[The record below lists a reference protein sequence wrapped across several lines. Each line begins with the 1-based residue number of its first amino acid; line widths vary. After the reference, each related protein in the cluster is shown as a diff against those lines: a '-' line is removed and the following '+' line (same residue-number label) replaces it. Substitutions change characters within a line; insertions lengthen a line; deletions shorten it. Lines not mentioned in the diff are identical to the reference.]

1 MELLKL
7 LSASEIFA
15 QVISFLL
22 LLFLLRVFFWKKM
35 LGLLDARKERI
46 AAGIKKI
53 EDSQREVAKL
63 KSDYETKL
71 DEIEITA
78 KARIQEAL
86 EQGRKITE
94 EVRKKAH
101 EEAQDIIENSRANI
115 KFELGKAKEELKEQI
130 IDLTIKATES
140 IIQEKLTEEDDKK
153 LVGDFLDRI
162 DEIE

>member
-22 LLFLLRVFFWKKM
+22 LLFLLRIFFWKKV

-46 AAGIKKI
+46 AQGLKRI
-53 EDSQREVAKL
+53 EDSQREITQL
-63 KSDYETKL
+63 KSDYEAKL
-71 DEIEITA
+71 DAIEVTA
-78 KARIQEAL
+78 KARIQEAV

-115 KFELGKAKEELKEQI
+115 KYELGKAKEELKEQI

-140 IIQEKLTEEDDKK
+140 VIQEKLTEEDDKK
-153 LVGDFLDRI
+153 LVGDFLDRLDKI
-162 DEIE
+162 K